1 MEGPIYAARG
11 SAVGLAKW
19 RAEIEALPSKKQDTW
34 HISRR
39 NEDGT
44 FRRIRFRGGH
54 FQIRVLS
61 NTTRGRCLLPANGWA
76 PIVAEGDEVTPSQII
91 DTYGEEVL
99 NMVMRRP
106 AGLSY
111 ATDDQQSKRLFN
123 AELRGG
129 VDARDAEFR
138 LIMLENSTGHHYRNK
153 HVSIPVAPGQPLRG

>member
-1 MEGPIYAARG
+1 MPQEAPPWDWQSGGRKLKPSHRG
-11 SAVGLAKW
+11 NK
-19 RAEIEALPSKKQDTW
+19 T
-34 HISRR
+34 H
-39 NEDGT
+39 GT
-44 FRRIRFRGGH
+44 YRVATKTAPFVASGFEGGH